1 MRSNKKSIFY
11 LICTIFLFLLSGC
24 TVIGNTNLPKFKPV
38 DDSENVIAFYK
49 DNDDNYYDYY
59 DNNSQ
64 CILFFNTKSEKITHE
79 WNFNKAIEENVCGM
93 TSFFETKII
102 ENEIFIFQNNRIYHI
117 KKDTGELIFLKDD
130 NSYNIKAF
138 IDDKILVEG
147 NNLSYIYNPQNNTL
161 EKTKFSSYYDDFF
174 ALNDKY
180 FYEYCGNIYSYE
192 TEKLVYKI
200 IDSDDYYYNQRII
213 NNTNFYTISSSKEV
227 TDENNEIIIKTKEL
241 KEIIINNDGDL
252 DSITVTAL
260 NTNRD
265 LLTVIKNSD
274 TQITSFETD
283 KNYYLHVNVYTK
295 ENGVWT
301 AGIEKITK
309 DNNIKVSST
318 WNEYSNPYWIKEQ
331 NEAYWLKNIEDNI
344 VKINKTDFK
353 TEEIKL

>member
-24 TVIGNTNLPKFKPV
+24 TVIGNTSLPTFEPV
-38 DDSENVIAFYK
+38 EDSENIIVFYK
-49 DNDDNYYDYY
+49 NNNHNDDNTV
-59 DNNSQ
+59 
-64 CILFFNTKSEKITHE
+64 LFFNTKTEKITQE
-79 WNFNKAIEENVCGM
+79 WDINKKIEERLICGI
-93 TSFFETKII
+93 TSYST
-102 ENEIFIFQNNRIYHI
+102 NEIINNEVFIHINNRAYHI
-117 KKDTGELIFLKDD
+117 KKDTGELFFLKDD
-130 NSYNIKAF
+130 DLYSIGTF
-138 IDDKILVEG
+138 IDDKILVKG
-147 NNLSYIYNPQNNTL
+147 NNLSYIYNPKNNSL
-161 EKTKFSSYYDDFF
+161 EETKFSSYYDDFF

-192 TEKLVYKI
+192 TEKLAYKI
-200 IDSDDYYYNQRII
+200 NDSDDYYYNQRII

-227 TDENNEIIIKTKEL
+227 TNENNEIIIKTKEL

-252 DSITVTAL
+252 DSITVTTL

-283 KNYYLHVNVYTK
+283 KNYYLHVNIYTK
-295 ENGVWT
+295 ENGVWS

-353 TEEIKL
+353 TKEIRL

>member
-1 MRSNKKSIFY
+1 
-11 LICTIFLFLLSGC
+11 
-24 TVIGNTNLPKFKPV
+24 
-38 DDSENVIAFYK
+38 
-49 DNDDNYYDYY
+49 
-59 DNNSQ
+59 
-64 CILFFNTKSEKITHE
+64 
-79 WNFNKAIEENVCGM
+79 M

-174 ALNDKY
+174 VLNNKY
-180 FYEYCGNIYSYE
+180 FYEYCGDIYSYE

-200 IDSDDYYYNQRII
+200 NDSDDYYYNQRII
-213 NNTNFYTISSSKEV
+213 NNTNFYTISNSKEV
-227 TDENNEIIIKTKEL
+227 TNENNEIIIKTKEL

-274 TQITSFETD
+274 TQITLFETD
-283 KNYYLHVNVYTK
+283 QNYYLYATVYKK
-295 ENGVWT
+295 ENGLWSQ
-301 AGIEKITK
+301 GIEKITK
-309 DNNIKVSST
+309 DDKIKISTTWDEYYSSN
-318 WNEYSNPYWIKEQ
+318 WIEEQNGAYWIKDS
-331 NEAYWLKNIEDNI
+331 NNCIM
-344 VKINKTDFK
+344 KINKTDFK
-353 TEEIKL
+353 TKEIKL